1 MKFNLM
7 TVYWLI
13 IWFGLGF
20 GIPEGIALAT
30 GHPENTL
37 SDQVWHIEGLGNGE
51 SSSLFANPISWNLGH
66 WVIFCGMVWLFGHF
80 IDHIWH

>member
-1 MKFNLM
+1 MRWNWMSF
-7 TVYWLI
+7 YWLVA
-13 IWFGLGF
+13 WFGLGF

-37 SDQVWHIEGLGNGE
+37 SDQVWHIEGLQTQPA
-51 SSSLFANPISWNLGH
+51 FINPVHWTLGH

>member
-1 MKFNLM
+1 MKWNLM
-7 TVYWLI
+7 TVYWLL

-20 GIPEGIALAT
+20 GVPEGIALFT

-37 SDQVWHIEGLGNGE
+37 SDQVWHIENLGSNE
-51 SSSLFANPISWNLGH
+51 PTSVFANPVHWNIGH
-66 WVIFCGMVWLFGHF
+66 WLMFIGMVWLFGHF